1 MTNTT
6 ESGQPRAGGA
16 PATPESVWSTLC
28 DLVLDNQRRREVT
41 EALGLSLGRI
51 RALRRLARQSMSM
64 KELAAALGID
74 APYATVVIDDLESQD
89 LVRRRAHPTD
99 RRAKIV
105 GVTREGTVLARR
117 ADAILATYCR
127 ACRPLP
133 PPTSNSSPPS
143 SNGRRALRPRTRW
156 LCAYGENPRSE
167 TLFDIRECGAHAVNL
182 SRDNVLTIG
191 EQKGRASPG
200 EVVLRGYDYPCHRMS
215 PPPASDRL
223 GLLTR

>member
-1 MTNTT
+1 MTITT

-51 RALRRLARQSMSM
+51 RALSRLAGQSMSM

-105 GVTREGTVLARR
+105 EVTRKGRVLARR
-117 ADAILATYCR
+117 ADTILAI
-127 ACRPLP
+127 P
-133 PPTSNSSPPS
+133 PPGLQALAAADVEQLSTILE
-143 SNGRRALRPRTRW
+143 RATGTPTEDELAVRLRQK
-156 LCAYGENPRSE
+156 S
-167 TLFDIRECGAHAVNL
+167 AVGDAV
-182 SRDNVLTIG
+182 R
-191 EQKGRASPG
+191 
-200 EVVLRGYDYPCHRMS
+200 H
-215 PPPASDRL
+215 
-223 GLLTR
+223 